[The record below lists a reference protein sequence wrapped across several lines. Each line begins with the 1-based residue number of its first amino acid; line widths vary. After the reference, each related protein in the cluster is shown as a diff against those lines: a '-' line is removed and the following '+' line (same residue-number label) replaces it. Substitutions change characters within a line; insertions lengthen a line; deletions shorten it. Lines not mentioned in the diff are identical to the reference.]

1 MIVAALVASAHA
13 ERSLDDYRYFRALT
27 IDFVGRPPTASEIV
41 AFERPE
47 FRFDQWIDRHLA
59 GKRYAERIRNVYN
72 DRLRLDLPLGAAPF
86 KPPPVMLR
94 WTSVMGPDGKVI
106 DLYFRDGQRR
116 TRPDLDGQVCF
127 STAETGLV
135 VGPDGP
141 PVGKPKRVSQKL
153 LNARTVVIRPWWLYA
168 DYRAAKPRDRA
179 GPVWQKRYGFELEWS
194 MFTEPD
200 GKTPMTGI
208 RVCREE
214 AQTAPTGRVF
224 VTGRVARK
232 GDPIPPGRQTRLP
245 ADTAFATAHK
255 GEVVSCTSKAGFESS
270 VDCGCGMGLER
281 CMPTEPNGFVMP
293 WSIPLGVDQPF
304 DAAPR
309 PGILWLRTWWAE
321 EAKRVF
327 DRVFEQDRD
336 IRELLTSRGTVI
348 NGPLAQFYRYF
359 ANATCCGDSGG
370 SAAASDVLFDPS
382 KVPSA
387 VAPYEVNKWVEVSD
401 RGPHAAGILTLPV
414 FLLKYGSQRQRAH
427 AIYNAFTCKDF
438 VAETAKLEPS
448 SEPDLTKRPGCSACH
463 QRLEPMAAYFAR
475 VQESD
480 WSFIPASQF
489 PAVESRCTSSAA
501 PVSACK
507 TVYDPVF
514 TNSQRAVLRG
524 AYASVAHADLGPQ
537 GLAAEITS
545 SNDFAPCAVR
555 TIATALLGRPLAVAD
570 NAWKMQLAQDFAARG
585 YRMRELVRAIVTS
598 DLYRGAAAGIVGETK
613 SAANAPAAAS
623 IARTVAVTS
632 APAAGTVAVAAAP
645 AAGPVAVAAAPGADP
660 VAVAA
665 APPGSLIAAAA
676 QSSPR
681 MVPPEAFL
689 RAYLAWFGSEGP
701 YDVFLRARG
710 DDLFDRWPDY
720 LAALG
725 LPEYHVDAPR
735 LTRSNTVLRA
745 AVGRLGE
752 ALCARAAQH
761 DLHDHAP
768 ADKRMVFAFDVSA
781 APTRAQFA
789 TAFDGLHRTFL
800 GYPSSLAPRHRVDR
814 FFDLYRRI
822 AADRDPKAALTA
834 DETAWVGVCTA
845 LVQHPEASVY

>member
-1 MIVAALVASAHA
+1 MVIAAPIARAHA
-13 ERSLDDYRYFRALT
+13 ERSLDEYRYFRALT
-27 IDFVGRPPTASEIV
+27 IDFVGRPPTRSEV
-41 AFERPE
+41 AAFERPE
-47 FRFDQWIDRHLA
+47 FGFDRWIDRLLA

-72 DRLRLDLPLGAAPF
+72 DRLRLDLPLDAAPF
-86 KPPPVMLR
+86 KPPPIMLR
-94 WTSVMGPDGKVI
+94 WTSIMGPDGKVI

-116 TRPDLDGQVCF
+116 TNPDLDGQVCF
-127 STAETGLV
+127 TTAETGLV

-141 PVGKPKRVSQKL
+141 PVGKPKRLSRKL
-153 LNARTVVIRPWWLYA
+153 LDARTVVVRPWWLYA

-179 GPVWQKRYGFELEWS
+179 GPAWQKRFGFELEWS

-214 AQTAPTGRVF
+214 AQSAATGRV
-224 VTGRVARK
+224 VATGRVARK
-232 GDPIPPGRQTRLP
+232 GDPLPPGRQTRLP

-255 GEVVSCTSKAGFESS
+255 GEMVSCSSKVGFESS
-270 VDCGCGMGLER
+270 VDCGCGVGLER
-281 CMPTEPNGFVMP
+281 CMPTGPNGFVMP

-309 PGILWLRTWWAE
+309 PGILWLRSWWAE

-336 IRELLTSRGTVI
+336 VRELLTSRGTTI

-359 ANATCCGDSGG
+359 ANATCCGDGSGP
-370 SAAASDVLFDPS
+370 ASSRDVLFDPS
-382 KVPSA
+382 KVPSG
-387 VAPYEVNKWVEVSD
+387 VAPYDVNNWVDVPD
-401 RGPHAAGILTLPV
+401 RGSHAAGILTLPV

-427 AIYNAFTCKDF
+427 AVYSAFTCKDF

-463 QRLEPMAAYFAR
+463 RRLEPMAAYFAR

-480 WSFIPASQF
+480 WSFVPASQF
-489 PAVESRCTSSAA
+489 PAVEPRCASPTSAIA
-501 PVSACK
+501 ACK

-514 TNSQRAVLRG
+514 TTASGSILRG
-524 AYASVAHADLGPQ
+524 AYASVAHADLGPR
-537 GLAAEITS
+537 GLADEITA

-555 TIATALLGRPLAVAD
+555 TVASALLGRPLAVAD

-585 YRMRELVRAIVTS
+585 YRMRNLVRAIVTS
-598 DLYRGAAAGIVGETK
+598 ERYRHAAAGTIAAPN
-613 SAANAPAAAS
+613 SAATAATTAPG
-623 IARTVAVTS
+623 R
-632 APAAGTVAVAAAP
+632 APVAAAATP
-645 AAGPVAVAAAPGADP
+645 K
-660 VAVAA
+660 
-665 APPGSLIAAAA
+665 
-676 QSSPR
+676 PR

-689 RAYLAWFGSEGP
+689 RAYLAWFDSDDP

-710 DDLFDRWPDY
+710 DDLLDRWPNY

-725 LPEYHVDAPR
+725 LPDHHVDAPR
-735 LTRSNTVLRA
+735 LTRSNTVMRA
-745 AVGRLGE
+745 AIGRLGE
-752 ALCARAAQH
+752 ALCVRAAQR
-761 DLHDHAP
+761 DLHDRAP
-768 ADKRMVFAFDVSA
+768 ADKRMLFAFDAVA

-789 TAFDGLHRTFL
+789 TAFDVLHRTFL
-800 GYPSSLAPRHRVDR
+800 GYPSSLAPRNRVDR
-814 FFDLYRRI
+814 MFELYRRI
-822 AADRDPKAALTA
+822 AADRDPKAVLTA